1 MQKDSMLSIDLGN
14 VGIKLALKGILVL
27 EQKTKSP
34 MHSHAVFEL
43 HLLLRGNAEL
53 ETEEQTVSLSTNDV
67 VLVFPDVFHKF
78 SKEDKGTQI
87 ASISFSLNSN
97 NKTGGED
104 YLHLI
109 QEQISHERDILFFRQ
124 NSMMTDCLKKPI
136 AAIYSKKPFAE
147 ENVRAQFVLLF
158 TELFSPLVMRAGAE
172 FDADNE
178 GAEYDTRIAMIE
190 NYFNDHYM
198 EDITLKKLADL
209 LYLSEKQTHRMI
221 QKAFGTG
228 FREQLTKMRM
238 RSAKKFLRDGVDDI
252 AKVAEEVGY
261 QSYNGFYMAFK
272 RETGLTPQEYRK
284 KHQKA

>member
-1 MQKDSMLSIDLGN
+1 MHKESVLSIDVGN
-14 VGIKLALKGILVL
+14 IRIKVALKGMLTM
-27 EQKTKSP
+27 EQKAKTL
-34 MHSHAVFEL
+34 MHSHAIFEL

-53 ETEEQTVSLSTNDV
+53 ETEEQSLHMLPNDV
-67 VLVFPDVFHKF
+67 ALVFPDVFHKF
-78 SKEDKGTQI
+78 SQEDKGTQI
-87 ASISFSLNSN
+87 VSISFSLNRN

-104 YLHLI
+104 YLQLI
-109 QEQISHERDILFFRQ
+109 KEQISHRRDILFYSQ
-124 NSMMTDCLKKPI
+124 NTTMTDCMKKVI

-147 ENVRAQFVLLF
+147 EKVRAQFVLLF
-158 TELFSPLVMRAGAE
+158 TELFSPLVMRDSAE
-172 FDADNE
+172 MDEYNE

-221 QKAFGTG
+221 EKAFGTG
-228 FREQLTKMRM
+228 FRDQLTKMRL
-238 RSAKKFLRDGVDDI
+238 RSAKKFLRDGADDI
-252 AKVAEEVGY
+252 ARVAEEVGY

-272 RETGLTPQEYRK
+272 RSTGVTPQAYRK